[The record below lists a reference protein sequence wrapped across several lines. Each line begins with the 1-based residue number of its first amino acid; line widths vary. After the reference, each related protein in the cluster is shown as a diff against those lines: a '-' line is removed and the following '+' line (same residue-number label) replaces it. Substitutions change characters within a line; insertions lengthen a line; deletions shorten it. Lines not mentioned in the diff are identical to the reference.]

1 MAPALTRPK
10 HASSASNDALYRPV
24 VFDDDASH
32 ILAPSP
38 SARFN
43 KYQQAPPASAAG
55 PAMRPLPA
63 LLPALI
69 CALLH
74 PLLHALLRALVRE
87 PSSMPC
93 SMQSSRILFP
103 AYIGL
108 NSCSDL
114 RLLRLA
120 LQDPVQRARGDVP
133 KSVNRYN
140 ITALKMGPQAH

>member
-10 HASSASNDALYRPV
+10 PASSASNDTLPCHAPLEI
-24 VFDDDASH
+24 DASH

-38 SARFN
+38 SARFS

-55 PAMRPLPA
+55 PATRPLPA
-63 LLPALI
+63 QLHALI
-69 CALLH
+69 CVLLH
-74 PLLHALLRALVRE
+74 PLLHALLRALIHV
-87 PSSMPC
+87 PC

-120 LQDPVQRARGDVP
+120 LQAPVQRARGDVP